1 MLKFDL
7 MNTNTHLSHTQIENI
22 GALCKKHRVKHLHV
36 FGSLLTA
43 RYNENSDIDFLV
55 SFEDMDYG
63 DYADAYF
70 GLAEDLEGLL
80 GRNVDLVTEK
90 SLRNPH
96 FIKSIESNKKL
107 LYAA

>member
-1 MLKFDL
+1 

-70 GLAEDLEGLL
+70 GLAEDLEELL